1 MLFIPEDVTIEPECK
16 ITQWAIFKTP
26 KNTFQEDHTYHLVG
40 NVDGFGRVS
49 SPIKECRE
57 EVSTDDVKRI
67 VITRSGRSYELYG
80 ERDGLSKD
88 AIYVLERW
96 LHINRL
102 SIENIKYLSF
112 DKFVTEWGSPT

>member
-1 MLFIPEDVTIEPECK
+1 MLFRPESVTIEPECK
-16 ITQWAIFKTP
+16 ITQWVIFKAP
-26 KNTFQEDHTYHLVG
+26 KNTFQEGHTYHLVG

-49 SPIKECRE
+49 SPIKEYKR
-57 EVSTDDVKRI
+57 EVSTTDVKHV
-67 VITRSGRSYELYG
+67 VITRSGRSYELHG
-80 ERDGLSKD
+80 EQDGLSKD

-112 DKFVTEWGSPT
+112 DKFVTEWGYPT